1 MDKGDTTKNKEKT
14 AITAEVAVQ
23 PSESKQVA
31 NPAAQLAQHNSS
43 IASNITTKKRF
54 EVEIYDKITYG
65 EPPMEQI
72 KLEKVNFEKPV
83 IIEASCKQD
92 LQDFAEK
99 LALCKQTFKIVRVL
113 DDAPMQ
119 RQPQA
124 PAAQYAQPQQVAYA
138 QPALQAPLQKPKY
151 YKVGD
156 VEIKDDNGKIYQK
169 QWLRLTEAE
178 ASNFRIINDK
188 NNSIFNLKDRHIEMK
203 KWVLVNSTD
212 EDIDLEETM
221 K

>member
-1 MDKGDTTKNKEKT
+1 MDKGDTTKNKEK
-14 AITAEVAVQ
+14 AAPAAEVAVQ

-31 NPAAQLAQHNSS
+31 NTAAQLAQHNSS
-43 IASNITTKKRF
+43 IASNIATKKRF
-54 EVEIYDKITYG
+54 EVEIYDQVTYG

-72 KLEKVNFEKPV
+72 KLEKVNFDQPV
-83 IIEASCKQD
+83 IIEASCKKD

-99 LALCKQTFKIVRVL
+99 LSLCKQTFKIVRVL
-113 DDAPMQ
+113 DDVKP
-119 RQPQA
+119 PQA
-124 PAAQYAQPQQVAYA
+124 PAAQHAASTTQQMA
-138 QPALQAPLQKPKY
+138 QPAPQAPLQKPKY

-156 VEIKDDNGKIYQK
+156 VELKDDNGKIYQK

-212 EDIDLEETM
+212 EEIDLEETM